1 MPAFFLAF
9 LSVLLATMA
18 GREGVRVARLAG
30 AGVSA
35 SGLLLAAGVAGA
47 IYAGLSAMI
56 GDQIAPLLNAK
67 GKLLIV
73 AIALALAACEVLLMR
88 AGKAPR
94 EPTLSVGAAAL
105 VLAGALVT
113 GAAGLLVMAIT
124 LVTGEPA
131 LAGAGGALG
140 ALAALAVA
148 AIAGSAWET
157 RFPQTAMRWIIAG
170 ILLMA
175 AAMTGVRVFVPF

>member
-9 LSVLLATMA
+9 LTVLLATVA
-18 GREGVRVARLAG
+18 GRDAVRVARLAG

-35 SGLLLAAGVAGA
+35 GGLVLAACVAGA
-47 IYAGLSAMI
+47 IYAGLAAMI
-56 GDQIAPLLNAK
+56 GDQLAPLLNAK

-73 AIALALAACEVLLMR
+73 AIALAMAAFEVLLLR

-113 GAAGLLVMAIT
+113 GAAGLLVIAIT
-124 LVTGEPA
+124 LVTGDAA

-140 ALAALAVA
+140 ALAALALPA
-148 AIAGSAWET
+148 FAGAQWEA
-157 RFPQTAMRWIIAG
+157 RFPQGVMRWIVAA
-170 ILLMA
+170 LLFSA
-175 AAMTGVRVFVPF
+175 ALITGLRVFVPF